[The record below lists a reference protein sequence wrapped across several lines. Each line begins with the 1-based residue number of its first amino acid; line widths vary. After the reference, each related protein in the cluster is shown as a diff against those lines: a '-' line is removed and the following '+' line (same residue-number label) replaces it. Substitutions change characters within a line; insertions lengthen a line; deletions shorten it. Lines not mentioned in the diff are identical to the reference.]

1 MISPKR
7 RMRIMEN
14 KLNIQIDK
22 CGRHGGAKVTLEEL
36 TVWQFSVMQYVYD
49 NNNEK
54 TRIDIYKYMNE
65 QYSLDTD
72 IANIVVQ
79 QLVDKEYISSMIEE
93 EDVMVPTVRITEKG
107 AEVFK
112 EHLHKMTAVKE
123 GILKCLNDDEKVM
136 LHRVMRKLKQTYLKD
151 NI

>member
-1 MISPKR
+1 
-7 RMRIMEN
+7 MEN
-14 KLNIQIDK
+14 KLNIQIDM

-93 EDVMVPTVRITEKG
+93 
-107 AEVFK
+107 
-112 EHLHKMTAVKE
+112 
-123 GILKCLNDDEKVM
+123 
-136 LHRVMRKLKQTYLKD
+136 
-151 NI
+151 